1 MVLSYKDKGDWILET
16 KYNIGAKKKKVEETE
31 QKSRGFNI
39 PFFCVIWLNS
49 NVAFGDT
56 IYTRLQRRTMTSL
69 QRYHSANLPELMK
82 IISKNGIG
90 MDDYLD
96 RFFNS
101 FETTTNYPPYN
112 LIHVNNVESVLE
124 IALAGFAKKDL
135 KVYTEYGK
143 LIVEGS
149 KETKDT
155 GSEYV
160 HQGLAQRSFT
170 REWALSDDVEVREV
184 QFKDGLLTVK
194 LGKVVPDHHARK
206 DYLK

>member
-1 MVLSYKDKGDWILET
+1 
-16 KYNIGAKKKKVEETE
+16 
-31 QKSRGFNI
+31 
-39 PFFCVIWLNS
+39 
-49 NVAFGDT
+49 
-56 IYTRLQRRTMTSL
+56 MTSL

-90 MDDYLD
+90 MDD
-96 RFFNS
+96 
-101 FETTTNYPPYN
+101 
-112 LIHVNNVESVLE
+112 
-124 IALAGFAKKDL
+124 
-135 KVYTEYGK
+135 YTEYGK

>member
-1 MVLSYKDKGDWILET
+1 MLSLCLRLLLQGF
-16 KYNIGAKKKKVEETE
+16 GKKE
-31 QKSRGFNI
+31 
-39 PFFCVIWLNS
+39 
-49 NVAFGDT
+49 
-56 IYTRLQRRTMTSL
+56 
-69 QRYHSANLPELMK
+69 
-82 IISKNGIG
+82 
-90 MDDYLD
+90 
-96 RFFNS
+96 
-101 FETTTNYPPYN
+101 
-112 LIHVNNVESVLE
+112 
-124 IALAGFAKKDL
+124 L

>member
-1 MVLSYKDKGDWILET
+1 
-16 KYNIGAKKKKVEETE
+16 
-31 QKSRGFNI
+31 
-39 PFFCVIWLNS
+39 
-49 NVAFGDT
+49 
-56 IYTRLQRRTMTSL
+56 MTSL

-124 IALAGFAKKDL
+124 IALAGFGKKEL

-143 LIVEGS
+143 LVVEGQKEAN
-149 KETKDT
+149 KETS
-155 GSEYV
+155 SEYV

-170 REWALSDDVEVREV
+170 REWALSEDTEVREV

-194 LGKVVPDHHARK
+194 LGKVVPEHHARK
-206 DYLK
+206 NYL